1 MEKTSK
7 YRVMLEDEMG
17 EEGEPAKIVHS
28 YLVCIFPNHI
38 CLQIPNL
45 RMYHS
50 LKKEK
55 HAYSCS
61 CTAVT
66 ALLS

>member
-1 MEKTSK
+1 
-7 YRVMLEDEMG
+7 MG